1 MLRLLPDKFVF
12 IRLIHQVGI
21 FVGLLVSVSPTELLS
36 WHPHHYVGIHIYT
49 VDVDLC
55 GVAEWRIL
63 LQHTIS
69 IYICTYLLLN
79 PSLLAFEVDVVVG
92 SFCSFAPRV
101 GRCAP
106 LIKSLGNE
114 WICFVLITVVFSP
127 FRKPHTHPVFP
138 ALLARG
144 VH

>member
-21 FVGLLVSVSPTELLS
+21 FVGRWSVGLPLGTLILTSLPIIMLLYIYLLPYTDWRTTLLEQSELL
-36 WHPHHYVGIHIYT
+36 
-49 VDVDLC
+49 
-55 GVAEWRIL
+55 
-63 LQHTIS
+63 
-69 IYICTYLLLN
+69 LLLPN
-79 PSLLAFEVDVVVG
+79 PSEVDVVVA

-114 WICFVLITVVFSP
+114 WICFVLITVVF
-127 FRKPHTHPVFP
+127 FP
-138 ALLARG
+138 PKTLLLRLLFLPC
-144 VH
+144 

>member
-1 MLRLLPDKFVF
+1 VED
-12 IRLIHQVGI
+12 
-21 FVGLLVSVSPTELLS
+21 TAAA
-36 WHPHHYVGIHIYT
+36 YYIY
-49 VDVDLC
+49 
-55 GVAEWRIL
+55 
-63 LQHTIS
+63 

-114 WICFVLITVVFSP
+114 WICFVLITVVFS
-127 FRKPHTHPVFP
+127 FVRII
-138 ALLARG
+138 LNSSMS
-144 VH
+144 